1 MWDHIKR
8 FLSVSREFL
17 RVLFLLANLLGL
29 ENLFELPFVDCLSCF
44 LYLVYLI
51 HHSLEELLLLLFSD
65 FLVFVSC
72 EFYLCWFWLLL
83 IQSLWGKVHLGFCGL
98 VGGSLFNWRKLAEQ
112 FLMLLKIMDI
122 NWGWSLSLWKF
133 GSFFFMFNFLILR
146 FFGLGRIEK
155 FCFVAKVFQGLFPGL
170 FSFLNE
176 CFLIRSLFSEY
187 ILPSFFPILLQQFM
201 LF

>member
-8 FLSVSREFL
+8 FLSVSRKFL

-29 ENLFELPFVDCLSCF
+29 ENLLELPFVDCLSCF
-44 LYLVYLI
+44 LYLFYLI
-51 HHSLEELLLLLFSD
+51 HHSLEELLLFLFSD

-98 VGGSLFNWRKLAEQ
+98 VGGSLLNWRKLAEQ
-112 FLMLLKIMDI
+112 FLMLLKIMDVD
-122 NWGWSLSLWKF
+122 WGWSLTLRKF
-133 GSFFFMFNFLILR
+133 CSFCFMFIFLILR

-155 FCFVAKVFQGLFPGL
+155 LRFVTKVVKCLFSSL

-176 CFLIRSLFSEY
+176 CFLILSFFNEY
-187 ILPSFFPILLQQFM
+187 CFPSFFPILLQQFM
-201 LF
+201 LL